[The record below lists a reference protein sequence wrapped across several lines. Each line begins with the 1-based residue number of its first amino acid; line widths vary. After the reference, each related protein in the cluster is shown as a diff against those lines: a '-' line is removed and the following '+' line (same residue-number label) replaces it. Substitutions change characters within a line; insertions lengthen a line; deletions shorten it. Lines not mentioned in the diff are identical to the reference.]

1 MEPLDAKCLMPDAK
15 PLFAETITRSDTT
28 TLVKLTLF
36 VGVLGHT
43 AYLIAGL
50 FLGYLGANP
59 VEAITHITGNWALYF
74 LMATLAVTPVRK
86 LLKWKAA
93 AKLRR
98 ALGLWSFYYLLLHF
112 LTYITFDHFF
122 SLESIIDDVIKRP
135 YITVGFLAF
144 LIMLP
149 LAATSFKRA
158 IKILGKRWQLLHR
171 SVYLVAILAI
181 IHYLW
186 LVKADI
192 TQPIIYGA
200 IVGFLLGLRCYW
212 WQKKKA

>member
-1 MEPLDAKCLMPDAK
+1 MPNPISQIKHTTVIKCLLCIVIVA
-15 PLFAETITRSDTT
+15 
-28 TLVKLTLF
+28 
-36 VGVLGHT
+36 HT

-50 FLGYLGANP
+50 FLGSLGSSYLGANP
-59 VEAITHITGNWALYF
+59 VEAITHITGNYALYF
-74 LMATLAVTPVRK
+74 LIAALAVTPVRK

-98 ALGLWSFYYLLLHF
+98 TLGLWSFYYLMLHF

-122 SLESIIDDVIKRP
+122 SLPSILEDIVKRP

-149 LAATSFKRA
+149 LAATSFNRA
-158 IKILGKRWQLLHR
+158 IKALGKRWQILHR
-171 SVYLVAILAI
+171 SVYMIAILAI

-186 LVKADI
+186 LVKADM
-192 TQPIIYGA
+192 TQPIIYGLMVA
-200 IVGFLLGLRCYW
+200 FLLGLRLYW
-212 WQKKKA
+212 WRKTAMS

>member
-15 PLFAETITRSDTT
+15 PLFA
-28 TLVKLTLF
+28 V
-36 VGVLGHT
+36 
-43 AYLIAGL
+43 AGL

-135 YITVGFLAF
+135 YITVGFFASDQ
-144 LIMLP
+144 LP
-149 LAATSFKRA
+149 PELE
-158 IKILGKRWQLLHR
+158 LL
-171 SVYLVAILAI
+171 S
-181 IHYLW
+181 W
-186 LVKADI
+186 K
-192 TQPIIYGA
+192 PSS
-200 IVGFLLGLRCYW
+200 LL
-212 WQKKKA
+212 